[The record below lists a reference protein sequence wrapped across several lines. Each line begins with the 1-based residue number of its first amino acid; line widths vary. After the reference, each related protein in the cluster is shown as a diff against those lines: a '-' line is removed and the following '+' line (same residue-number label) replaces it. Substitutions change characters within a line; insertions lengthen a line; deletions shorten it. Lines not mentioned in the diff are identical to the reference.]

1 MEAIIFDLDNTIV
14 DRQKTLKSFLRE
26 LYSVHVSRNMTEE
39 ELIDFVLAEDHFG
52 YRDKIELFEEIVR
65 FTPWKTKMSFEQF
78 KDHWYYHFPRHAQPM
93 YRVHETLRELK
104 FRKKKIGLITN
115 GKVKTQ
121 MTKIKQLNIEDYF
134 DSIVI
139 SEAVGTKKPQADIFN
154 YAINDLTIRIENSVY
169 VGDHPRN
176 DIFGAKQIGMK
187 TIWKR
192 SYTQWDGSL
201 DIKPDYCVEEIHEIL
216 DWLSEEEGN
225 IR

>member
-1 MEAIIFDLDNTIV
+1 MEAIIFYLDNTIV

-26 LYSVHVSRNMTEE
+26 LYRVYVSRDITEE
-39 ELIDFVLAEDHFG
+39 ELIDFVLEEDHFG
-52 YRDKIELFEEIVR
+52 YRDKTELFEEIVR

-104 FRKKKIGLITN
+104 FRNKKIGLITN

-121 MTKIKQLNIEDYF
+121 MTKIKQLNIEGYF

-176 DIFGAKQIGMK
+176 DIFGAKQVGMK

-192 SYTQWDGSL
+192 SYIQWDESL
-201 DIKPDYCVEEIHEIL
+201 DIKPDYCVEEIHE
-216 DWLSEEEGN
+216 
-225 IR
+225 RRRR